1 MKKIWKLRKN
11 AEAVSPVIATILMV
25 AITVVLAA
33 VLYVMVMGFSQGG
46 GASTPAVAMSKT
58 PTVTNAYR
66 ITLISITSTTV
77 KPTDIT
83 IIVTP
88 APLTGKLIY
97 PSTSWNMTL
106 GSTYLG
112 AGDYFEMW
120 YTTPGT
126 SYTVMLRY
134 IPTSNSMGTLTF
146 TAA

>member
-1 MKKIWKLRKN
+1 MKKTWKLRKN

-46 GASTPAVAMSKT
+46 GANTPSVAMSKT
-58 PTVTNAYR
+58 ATSTANQYR
-66 ITLISITSTTV
+66 ISLVSITSTTV

-83 IIVTP
+83 IIMT
-88 APLTGKLIY
+88 
-97 PSTSWNMTL
+97 PSTGVTIGSWVL
-106 GSTYLG
+106 STGTNLG
-112 AGDYFEMW
+112 AGDYFNVTG
-120 YTTPGT
+120 TTPSI
-126 SYTVMLRY
+126 SYTIMLRY

>member
-1 MKKIWKLRKN
+1 MKKTWKLRRN

-46 GASTPAVAMSKT
+46 GANTPSAAMSKT
-58 PTVTNAYR
+58 PGTTANTNR
-66 ITLISITSTTV
+66 ITLISVTSTTV

-83 IIVTP
+83 IIVTGG
-88 APLTGKLIY
+88 ATAAVVSGWTK
-97 PSTSWNMTL
+97 S
-106 GSTYLG
+106 GATYLG
-112 AGDYFEMW
+112 AGDYFW
-120 YTTPGT
+120 VNSTIAGT
-126 SYTVMLRY
+126 SYLITLRY